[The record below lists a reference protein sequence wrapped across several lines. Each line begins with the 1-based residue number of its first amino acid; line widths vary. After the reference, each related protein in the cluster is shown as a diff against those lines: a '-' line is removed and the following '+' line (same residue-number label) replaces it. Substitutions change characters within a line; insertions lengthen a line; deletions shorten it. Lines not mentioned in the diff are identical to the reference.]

1 MVSRAQILVVFG
13 ATVAVIATILVFHWG
28 VVLPRS
34 WLPPVDSPI
43 SRVAWTLRWLALPGA
58 CLMAAIGMVSARRFF
73 TRAGI
78 EGGAAPLGSALEID
92 LRIVTNT
99 AEQALLA
106 AIAYLAF
113 SVSAPLEQLG
123 LIPPAAIAFAIG
135 RLAFAI
141 GYHIHP
147 LARAFGFGL
156 TFYPTAVM
164 YVWLFGE
171 LVLPH

>member
-13 ATVAVIATILVFHWG
+13 ATVAVIASILVFNWG
-28 VVLPRS
+28 GALPRA

-43 SRVAWTLRWLALPGA
+43 SRIAGALRWLAVPGG
-58 CLMAAIGMVSARRFF
+58 CLLLAIGMVAARRFF

-78 EGGAAPLGSALEID
+78 EGGVAPAGSALEID
-92 LRIVTNT
+92 LRVVTNT
-99 AEQALLA
+99 AEQVLLA
-106 AIAYLAF
+106 AIGYLAF
-113 SVSAPLEQLG
+113 AVTAPLEQLG
-123 LIPPAAIAFAIG
+123 LIPAAAMAFAIG
-135 RLAFAI
+135 RVAFAV
-141 GYHIHP
+141 GYHVHP

-156 TFYPTAVM
+156 TFYPTVVI